1 MASFP
6 EAPPR
11 GRPGKPPAKPA
22 FDSDALTAR
31 LREIGAAA
39 AAPVDALEP
48 ALRAIIETVGLGGGA
63 ICLYDQR
70 TELLRLAAEAGL
82 SDEGCRRLRTVR
94 RGDTTGWDM
103 PLHGLLNRRA
113 YLIES
118 AQKNRYVPP
127 LVDTKTP
134 VRLVACLPVY
144 AGAIPVASLILVT
157 LMSQKFN
164 EAHVRDLEPPVR
176 ELARLVEAV
185 RRQASAAPAAA
196 PPPAPVLPSRAAV
209 SADGG
214 DEPAPDRAR
223 VDTGRAR
230 EMSGALATAQREQA
244 RL

>member
-70 TELLRLAAEAGL
+70 SELLRLAAESGL

-127 LVDTKTP
+127 LIDSKTP
-134 VRLVACLPVY
+134 VRTIACLPVY
-144 AGAIPVASLILVT
+144 TGAIPVGSLILVVLIT
-157 LMSQKFN
+157 QQFAERN
-164 EAHVRDLEPPVR
+164 VHDLDHPIR
-176 ELARLVEAV
+176 ELGKIIEAV
-185 RRQASAAPAAA
+185 RREAAHRGSPAVAPRAAAA
-196 PPPAPVLPSRAAV
+196 PPSPGADAA
-209 SADGG
+209 
-214 DEPAPDRAR
+214 
-223 VDTGRAR
+223 
-230 EMSGALATAQREQA
+230 
-244 RL
+244 